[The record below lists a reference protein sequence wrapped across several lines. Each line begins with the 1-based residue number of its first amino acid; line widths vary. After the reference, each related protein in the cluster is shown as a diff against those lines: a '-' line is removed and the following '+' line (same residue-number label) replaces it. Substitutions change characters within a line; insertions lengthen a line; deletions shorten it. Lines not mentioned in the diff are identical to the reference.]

1 MRRLLKQLLNIFL
14 KLIGI
19 LTTIILALSLTMFVI
34 KIFVFYSTFLGNN
47 WLEDSY
53 FNIIKK
59 YNLLRFV
66 KSFILVFLS
75 FEMILVLVS
84 CLYFIIASSIRRYAE
99 EFAKLFATT
108 YTALA
113 FTVSLAMTLTEEIFT
128 LATAIVSLFALIYP
142 IFLKYF
148 YVPKRK
154 RKGQSQ
160 TGKD

>member
-1 MRRLLKQLLNIFL
+1 MKRLIKQLLNIFL

-19 LTTIILALSLTMFVI
+19 LATIVFALSLTLLVI
-34 KIFVFYSTFLGNN
+34 KIFVFYSASVGNN

-59 YNLLRFV
+59 FDWLRFV
-66 KSFILVFLS
+66 KSFIVVFLS

-84 CLYFIIASSIRRYAE
+84 LLYFIIASSIRRYAE

-113 FTVSLAMTLTEEIFT
+113 FTVSLAMTLTEEVFT

-142 IFLKYF
+142 IILKYF
-148 YVPKRK
+148 YVPKRG

-160 TGKD
+160 TGND

>member
-1 MRRLLKQLLNIFL
+1 MKRLLKQLLNIFG

-19 LTTIILALSLTMFVI
+19 LTAIALALSLTMLVI
-34 KIFVFYSTFLGNN
+34 KAFVFYSTSLENN

-53 FNIIKK
+53 FNVIKK
-59 YNLLRFV
+59 YNFLHFL
-66 KSFILVFLS
+66 KSFIVVFIS
-75 FEMILVLVS
+75 FEMILALVS
-84 CLYFIIASSIRRYAE
+84 LLYFIIASSVRRYAE
-99 EFAKLFATT
+99 EFAKFFAAT

-113 FTVSLAMTLTEEIFT
+113 FTVSLAMTLTEEVFT

>member
-1 MRRLLKQLLNIFL
+1 MKRLIKQLLNIFL

-19 LTTIILALSLTMFVI
+19 LATIVFALSLTLLVI
-34 KIFVFYSTFLGNN
+34 KIFVFYSASVGNN

-53 FNIIKK
+53 FNVIKK
-59 YNLLRFV
+59 YDWLRFV
-66 KSFILVFLS
+66 KSFIVVFLS

-84 CLYFIIASSIRRYAE
+84 LLYFIIASSIRRYAE
-99 EFAKLFATT
+99 EFAKLFAAT

-113 FTVSLAMTLTEEIFT
+113 FTVSLAMTLTEEVFT

-142 IFLKYF
+142 IILKYF
-148 YVPKRK
+148 YVPKRG

-160 TGKD
+160 TGND

>member
-1 MRRLLKQLLNIFL
+1 MKRLLKQLLNIFW

-19 LTTIILALSLTMFVI
+19 LTAIALALSLTMLVI
-34 KIFVFYSTFLGNN
+34 KAFVFYSTSLENN

-53 FNIIKK
+53 FNVIKK
-59 YNLLRFV
+59 YNLLHFL
-66 KSFILVFLS
+66 KSFIVVFIS
-75 FEMILVLVS
+75 FEMILALVS
-84 CLYFIIASSIRRYAE
+84 LLYFIIASSVRRSAE
-99 EFAKLFATT
+99 EFAKLFAAT

-113 FTVSLAMTLTEEIFT
+113 FTVSLAMTLTEEVFT

-148 YVPKRK
+148 YVPKRE

>member
-1 MRRLLKQLLNIFL
+1 MKRLIKQLLNIFL

-19 LTTIILALSLTMFVI
+19 LATIVFALSLTLLVI
-34 KIFVFYSTFLGNN
+34 KIFVFYSASVGNN

-53 FNIIKK
+53 FNVIKK
-59 YNLLRFV
+59 YDWLRFV
-66 KSFILVFLS
+66 KSFIVVFLS

-84 CLYFIIASSIRRYAE
+84 LLYFIIASSIRRYAE

-113 FTVSLAMTLTEEIFT
+113 FTVSLAMTLTEEVFT

-142 IFLKYF
+142 IILKYF
-148 YVPKRK
+148 YVPKRG

-160 TGKD
+160 TRND

>member
-1 MRRLLKQLLNIFL
+1 MKRLIKQLLNIFL

-19 LTTIILALSLTMFVI
+19 LATIVFALSLTLLVI
-34 KIFVFYSTFLGNN
+34 KIFVFYSASVGNN

-59 YNLLRFV
+59 FDWLRFV
-66 KSFILVFLS
+66 KSFIVVFLS

-84 CLYFIIASSIRRYAE
+84 LLYFIIASSIRRYAE

-113 FTVSLAMTLTEEIFT
+113 FTVSLAMTLTEEVFT

-142 IFLKYF
+142 IILKYF
-148 YVPKRK
+148 YVPKRG

-160 TGKD
+160 TGNN

>member
-1 MRRLLKQLLNIFL
+1 MKRLLKQLLNIFL

-19 LTTIILALSLTMFVI
+19 LTTIAIAISLTMLVI
-34 KIFVFYSTFLGNN
+34 KAFVFYSTALGNN

-59 YNLLRFV
+59 YNLFHFV
-66 KSFILVFLS
+66 KSFIVVFIS
-75 FEMILVLVS
+75 FEMILALVS
-84 CLYFIIASSIRRYAE
+84 SLYFIIASSIRRSAE
-99 EFAKLFATT
+99 KFTKLFAAT
-108 YTALA
+108 YTILA
-113 FTVSLAMTLTEEIFT
+113 FTVSLAMTLTEKVFT

-148 YVPKRK
+148 YVPKRE

-160 TGKD
+160 TGND

>member
-1 MRRLLKQLLNIFL
+1 MKRLLKQLLNIFW

-19 LTTIILALSLTMFVI
+19 LTAIALALSLTMLVI
-34 KIFVFYSTFLGNN
+34 KAFVFYSTSLENN

-53 FNIIKK
+53 FNVIKK
-59 YNLLRFV
+59 YNFLHFL
-66 KSFILVFLS
+66 KSFIVVFIS
-75 FEMILVLVS
+75 FEMILALVS
-84 CLYFIIASSIRRYAE
+84 LLYFIIASSVRRYAE
-99 EFAKLFATT
+99 EFAKLFAAT

-113 FTVSLAMTLTEEIFT
+113 FTVSLAMTLTEEVFT

-148 YVPKRK
+148 YVPKRE

>member
-1 MRRLLKQLLNIFL
+1 MKQLIKQLLNIFL

-19 LTTIILALSLTMFVI
+19 LATIVFALSLTLLVI
-34 KIFVFYSTFLGNN
+34 KIFVFYSSSVGNN

-59 YNLLRFV
+59 YDWLRFV
-66 KSFILVFLS
+66 KSFIVVFLS
-75 FEMILVLVS
+75 FEMILLLVS
-84 CLYFIIASSIRRYAE
+84 LLYFIIASSIQRYAE

-113 FTVSLAMTLTEEIFT
+113 FTVSLAMTLTEEVFT

-142 IFLKYF
+142 IILKYF
-148 YVPKRK
+148 YVPKRG

-160 TGKD
+160 TGND

>member
-1 MRRLLKQLLNIFL
+1 MKRLLKQLLNIFW

-19 LTTIILALSLTMFVI
+19 LTTIALALSLTMLVI
-34 KIFVFYSTFLGNN
+34 KTFVFYSTSLGNN

-59 YNLLRFV
+59 YNFLHSL
-66 KSFILVFLS
+66 KSFIVVFIS
-75 FEMILVLVS
+75 FEMILALVS
-84 CLYFIIASSIRRYAE
+84 LLYFIIASSIRRYAE

-142 IFLKYF
+142 IVLKYF
-148 YVPKRK
+148 YVPKRG

-160 TGKD
+160 TEND

>member
-1 MRRLLKQLLNIFL
+1 MKQLIKQLLNIFL

-19 LTTIILALSLTMFVI
+19 LATIVFALSLTLLVI
-34 KIFVFYSTFLGNN
+34 KIFVFYSSSVGNN

-59 YNLLRFV
+59 YDWLRFV
-66 KSFILVFLS
+66 KSFIVVFLS
-75 FEMILVLVS
+75 FEMILLLVS
-84 CLYFIIASSIRRYAE
+84 LLYFIIASSVQRYAE

-113 FTVSLAMTLTEEIFT
+113 FTVSLAMTLTEEVFT

-142 IFLKYF
+142 IILKYF
-148 YVPKRK
+148 YVPKRG

-160 TGKD
+160 TGND

>member
-1 MRRLLKQLLNIFL
+1 MKRLIKKLLNIFL

-19 LTTIILALSLTMFVI
+19 LTTIVFALSLAMLVV
-34 KIFVFYSTFLGNN
+34 KIFVFYSASVGNN

-59 YNLLRFV
+59 YDWLHFI
-66 KSFILVFLS
+66 KSFIVVFLS

-84 CLYFIIASSIRRYAE
+84 LLYFIIASSIRRYAE

-108 YTALA
+108 YTTLA
-113 FTVSLAMTLTEEIFT
+113 FTVSLAMTLTEEVFT

-142 IFLKYF
+142 IILKYF
-148 YVPKRK
+148 YVPKR
-154 RKGQSQ
+154 RQKGQSQ
-160 TGKD
+160 TGND